1 MQYSVLKSQLDAL
14 CVKEQEIIKRKKD
27 LNQAI
32 SEYKHQIVD
41 KYNSLLTQLDECK
54 QELDEM
60 GVEIPNSTDNDTI
73 SISEEDTIEE
83 ATIEVVPPEHDIK
96 KLDDATTKV
105 ELTEH
110 KHTKG
115 HLLTPYYYTY
125 VIRSGAFS
133 KKCTV
138 KPWEQD
144 SPRLLTPFHQ
154 LTSGS
159 INKVLNMGNQLYRDS
174 FKTPDEGRIYS
185 ADGIAPTLTATHS
198 DLRICI
204 GANPHTKEDLVA

>member
-1 MQYSVLKSQLDAL
+1 MNYLELKSQLHAL
-14 CVKEQEIIKRKKD
+14 CVKEQEIIKRKKE

-32 SEYKHQIVD
+32 SEYKQQIVD
-41 KYNSLLTQLDECK
+41 KYNSLLVQLNECK
-54 QELDEM
+54 QELDEI
-60 GVEIPNSTDNDTI
+60 GVEIPPSKNKDTI

-96 KLDDATTKV
+96 KSDVATTKI
-105 ELTEH
+105 ELSEH
-110 KHTKG
+110 NNTKG

-125 VIRSGAFS
+125 GIRSGAYS
-133 KKCTV
+133 KNCTI

-154 LTSGS
+154 LTSGP
-159 INKVLNMGNQLYRDS
+159 INKVLNMGNQLYRES
-174 FKTPDEGRIYS
+174 YKTPDEGRIYS
-185 ADGIAPTLTATHS
+185 ANGIAPTLTATHS

-204 GANPHTKEDLVA
+204 GTNPHTNEDLVA